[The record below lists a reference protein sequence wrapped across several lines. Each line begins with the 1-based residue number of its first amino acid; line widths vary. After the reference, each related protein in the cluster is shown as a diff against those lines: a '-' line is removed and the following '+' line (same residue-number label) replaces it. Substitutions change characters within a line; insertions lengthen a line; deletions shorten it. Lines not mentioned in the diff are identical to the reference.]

1 MQIKHI
7 NSTVLYEDDAKTI
20 AASVVAAVENK
31 ANLRGANLYGANLY
45 GADLYEANLRGAN
58 LRGADLSGANLRG
71 ADLSGA
77 NLYGA
82 NLRGANLYEANLR
95 GANLYEADLY
105 GANLYGANLYE
116 ANLYEANT
124 KDVYWPAPPMILLA
138 HWGDVSGELCV
149 DMMRYDAANHPK
161 PELFV
166 EWAAGGDCPYHEIH
180 ADRAA
185 NFQECRELIK
195 ADFLSLP
202 VKSAHELVCLLAK
215 EKRFDYP

>member
-31 ANLRGANLYGANLY
+31 ANLRGAN
-45 GADLYEANLRGAN
+45 
-58 LRGADLSGANLRG
+58 
-71 ADLSGA
+71 
-77 NLYGA
+77 
-82 NLRGANLYEANLR
+82 
-95 GANLYEADLY
+95 LY